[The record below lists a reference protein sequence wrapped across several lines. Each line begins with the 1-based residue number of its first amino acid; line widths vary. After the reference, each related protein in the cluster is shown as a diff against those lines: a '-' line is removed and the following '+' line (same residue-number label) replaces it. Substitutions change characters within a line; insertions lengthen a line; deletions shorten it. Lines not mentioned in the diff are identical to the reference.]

1 MRLSMRW
8 VGVFLCFL
16 LLAGCGKKDPEIFKL
31 VQLFQEAKYDEAIAL
46 AEKLV
51 KANPDDSQAHR
62 FLIKSAVAKG
72 EQEKYKAR
80 YQELV
85 QTKPE
90 VAGYHFAL
98 GYLYSQTQDFDAAM
112 QELEKSIELN
122 PGIGYARYTLGW
134 IYLQPEYEGMDLEK
148 ALAKWKEEEQLDPK
162 SFGALQV
169 YADRADYYVR
179 IGDAEG
185 AEKDYEKISMYAF
198 APGDR
203 TGAKTLITRIR
214 SLRDELARLKAEAK
228 ENPEDP
234 KIRLDL
240 GILQYKNGKVKE
252 ANETWLEAVRLDP
265 DNATLRNYL
274 GKGLLEDGRY
284 EEAVEH
290 FEKAAELDPTITT
303 VYYNLAVA
311 EEFIGKTGE
320 AIAHYK
326 KYVELNP
333 MAPRLD
339 EVKQRVATLEG
350 GSGVKEE
357 G

>member
-1 MRLSMRW
+1 M
-8 VGVFLCFL
+8 GVFLCFL
-16 LLAGCGKKDPEIFKL
+16 LLAGCGKKEPEIFKL
-31 VQLFQEAKYDEAIAL
+31 IQLFQEAKFDEAIAL
-46 AEKLV
+46 AEKLAE
-51 KANPDDSQAHR
+51 KNPDDSQAHR
-62 FLIKSAVAKG
+62 FLIKSALGKG

-80 YQELV
+80 YLELTK
-85 QTKPE
+85 TKPE

-98 GYLYSQTQDFDAAM
+98 GYLYSHSRDFDAAV

-122 PGIGYARYTLGW
+122 PGIGYARYSLGW
-134 IYLQPEYEGMDLEK
+134 IYLQPEYKGMDPDK
-148 ALAKWKEEEQLDPK
+148 ALARWKEEEQLDPK

-169 YADRADYYVR
+169 YTDRADYCLRV
-179 IGDAEG
+179 GDAES

-214 SLRDELARLKAEAK
+214 ALRDELARLKAEA
-228 ENPEDP
+228 EESPEDP
-234 KIRLDL
+234 KIRFDL
-240 GILQYKNGKVKE
+240 GVLQYKNGKLKE
-252 ANETWLEAVRLDP
+252 ANETWLEAVRIDP
-265 DNATLRNYL
+265 NNAALRNYL
-274 GKGLLEDGRY
+274 GKGLLEDGRH

-290 FEKAAELDPTITT
+290 LEKAAELDPTITT
-303 VYYNLAVA
+303 AYYNLAVA

-326 KYVELNP
+326 KYIELNP

-339 EVKQRVATLEG
+339 EVKQRVATLEEATG
-350 GSGVKEE
+350 LKEE